1 MNITKTADIFKD
13 YLYLLFRRI
22 ISEPE
27 PVHICQKTI
36 RIARPYISFVFLDT
50 DSVPLAKNIPLRP
63 SYSFTLFHPVILRQ
77 HETKLHEG
85 SLYSN
90 AQRGKPLIQS
100 FKLDAQTSVIDTS
113 IPSDEQPVSL
123 VSTLDLNAQ
132 REKPLIQSFTL
143 GHHTGLIDASIP
155 LAAKRISL
163 DAAFDSTAQCENPVI
178 RSFKL
183 DAQTSVIDNS
193 TPLVEQPVSLVSTPD
208 PAAQHEKPAFFSMK
222 LDSQTGVIDKS
233 FPSAEQRVF
242 LVSTLDPAA
251 LHDNPFIRSFKLNAQ
266 TSIID
271 DSTPLV
277 EQRVSFTASRDFTP
291 QNQEVLTH
299 SYILENQVG
308 PCIHSIMTEEPK
320 CDSCN
325 LSLLVTEPCC
335 YDHNMFMHETR
346 CRIVRYYRYSGI
358 SHGDYFKTKPATE
371 PDVQDAGALEMD
383 SGHHKN
389 A

>member
-36 RIARPYISFVFLDT
+36 QRARPYISFVFLDT
-50 DSVPLAKNIPLRP
+50 DSVPLATNFPLRP

-77 HETKLHEG
+77 HETKLYEG
-85 SLYSN
+85 SLYS
-90 AQRGKPLIQS
+90 
-100 FKLDAQTSVIDTS
+100 
-113 IPSDEQPVSL
+113 
-123 VSTLDLNAQ
+123 NAQ

-143 GHHTGLIDASIP
+143 DYQTGLIDSSIHA
-155 LAAKRISL
+155 AAKRVSL
-163 DAAFDSTAQCENPVI
+163 EAAFDSTAQCENPVI
-178 RSFKL
+178 LSFKL
-183 DAQTSVIDNS
+183 DAQTSIIDNSTPLVERPVSIVSTLDPAALCENPVIRSFKLDTQTSIIDNS
-193 TPLVEQPVSLVSTPD
+193 TPLVEQPVSIVSMLD

-222 LDSQTGVIDKS
+222 LDTQTGVIDKS

-242 LVSTLDPAA
+242 LVSTLDPVA
-251 LHDNPFIRSFKLNAQ
+251 LRENPVIRSFKLDAQ
-266 TSIID
+266 TSVID
-271 DSTPLV
+271 DSIPLV
-277 EQRVSFTASRDFTP
+277 EQRVSFTASRDFTQ

-299 SYILENQVG
+299 SYILENQFG
-308 PCIHSIMTEEPK
+308 PCIHNIMTEEHK

-325 LSLLVTEPCC
+325 LSLLVTEPSC
-335 YDHNMFMHETR
+335 YDHNMFGHETR
-346 CRIVRYYRYSGI
+346 CRIVRYHRYSGI
-358 SHGDYFKTKPATE
+358 SHGDYFKTKHATE
-371 PDVQDAGALEMD
+371 VDAQDAGALEMD